1 MAVIKFAYAPADAAL
16 TNRIKNDLR
25 AGHTITEGEATAG
38 YQLLALVLST
48 AGLADA
54 GVTDAMYDAL
64 DGGKHIIPV
73 LTEKIAVP
81 RLINHLTPADFSDG
95 AYPIADLQNAVAYLT
110 GPEAPLAMR
119 VLTPRTRRKN
129 RNVGLIV
136 FLAAFIMFMAGI
148 IGVGVYHLQAPAEE
162 YNAIETQIVQTRDA
176 IIGPTLNALG
186 QFLPRSTEDAA
197 VFEATLQRMPTV
209 HRPFMEATV
218 TAEAVRAQPTAPDI
232 LPMVTPAPGS

>member
-1 MAVIKFAYAPADAAL
+1 MAVLKFAYAAADAAL
-16 TNRIKNDLR
+16 ANRMINDLR
-25 AGHTITEGEATAG
+25 GSHTISEGPAATG
-38 YQLLALVLST
+38 YQLLVLVLSQ

-54 GVTDAMYDAL
+54 GVTDALYDAL
-64 DGGKHIIPV
+64 DDSKHIIPV
-73 LTEKIAVP
+73 LAEPVAVP
-81 RLINHLTPADFSDG
+81 RLINHLTPADFSGG
-95 AYPIADLQNAVAYLT
+95 AYPIDDLRNAIGYLT
-110 GPEAPLAMR
+110 GPDAPLPMR
-119 VLTPRTRRKN
+119 VLTPRTKKKN
-129 RNVGLIV
+129 RNIGLIV

-186 QFLPRSTEDAA
+186 QYLPRSTEEAS

-209 HRPFMEATV
+209 HRPFMEATA

-232 LPMVTPAPGS
+232 LPMVTTAAGP